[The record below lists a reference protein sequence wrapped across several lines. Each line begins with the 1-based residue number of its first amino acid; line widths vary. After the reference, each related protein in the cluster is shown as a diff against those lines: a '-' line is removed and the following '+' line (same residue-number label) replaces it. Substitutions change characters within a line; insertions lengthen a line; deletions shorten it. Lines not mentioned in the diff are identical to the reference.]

1 MAQRNEVR
9 GSEFS
14 EYPVCAAEPVV
25 IQFGKPDKWETLGFR
40 LVRGAAEQCFR
51 LVVDAGTERRTARGG
66 FYPYDSHQ
74 VRDSIRPVVGR
85 HCRYLGIRLA
95 REGS

>member
-40 LVRGAAEQCFR
+40 LVRGEAEQVFQGRAWDEALRIRRSYRGNSEEQLFGSRGLGFR
-51 LVVDAGTERRTARGG
+51 LV
-66 FYPYDSHQ
+66 
-74 VRDSIRPVVGR
+74 
-85 HCRYLGIRLA
+85 
-95 REGS
+95 RENA